1 MSKKSSL
8 LLRNSYR
15 GTKNLDTLPF
25 TGSYYVIT
33 MRLVCDNYVI
43 QEPSL

>member
-33 MRLVCDNYVI
+33 MRFVCDNYVI